1 MPFRQTDLRFSPRLS
16 EKKPALSEVRRA
28 LASLRKL
35 TIGIVIIN
43 VMVSC
48 AFWQILG
55 YVLQKLDFNYFFIF
69 VICFLLSFNSLTTIF
84 NHFESEI
91 NTIFCQSYTTLNL
104 AVLAAFVCYSV
115 SFTFAGRVDKTL
127 GIHVSSLV
135 YLVSSRSLDL
145 HP

>member
-35 TIGIVIIN
+35 TIDIVIIN

-69 VICFLLSFNSLTTIF
+69 VICFLLSFNSLITIF

-91 NTIFCQSYTTLNL
+91 NTTLDL